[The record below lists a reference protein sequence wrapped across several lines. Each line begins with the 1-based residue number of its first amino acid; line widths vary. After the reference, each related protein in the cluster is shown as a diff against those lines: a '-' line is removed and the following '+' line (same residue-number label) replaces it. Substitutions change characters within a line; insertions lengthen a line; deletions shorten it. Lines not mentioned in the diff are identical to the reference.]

1 MAVKHFSHTWKMAK
15 YFYPNSAKQIPQDLE
30 KILTEPISLAIW
42 YMDDGY
48 YSLKD
53 KSSYIYLGRVSKN
66 EALIAQK
73 AIENNFDIK
82 SKVYDKKKKVSPYS
96 FLFQKQKTSFKIDG
110 TYASINEL

>member
-1 MAVKHFSHTWKMAK
+1 
-15 YFYPNSAKQIPQDLE
+15 
-30 KILTEPISLAIW
+30 
-42 YMDDGY
+42 MDDGY

-82 SKVYDKKKKVSPYS
+82 SKVYDKKKKGFALFFSVSETKN
-96 FLFQKQKTSFKIDG
+96 FIQ
-110 TYASINEL
+110 N